1 MKSTRVLEEYSQQK
15 IEIIRRLLE
24 RQAEKGMPMPYEIS
38 VDNFK
43 IVMKTTDLSEFDS
56 YEELVNKETKFI
68 RITTFENTSE
78 DAAETKYVFELPD
91 KKSEALVKI
100 ADKGLGE
107 IEVSN
112 KIKETLANEKERWD
126 KELLVKELEKTKSL
140 LAEAEDY
147 SDKLQEQIDLMKTT
161 PYQLGNMNLVG
172 LGTTILEGVMR
183 SNPQWVSKVPMLQG
197 LAGVIQKENESGETK
212 NIPAEDTE
220 VSFKKSESTA
230 STLNETD
237 LRCLDLGKW
246 IVTLFNKEETGL
258 LIKIIGELGEDTSQL
273 QTVADLLEVPQEE
286 PGKN

>member
-56 YEELVNKETKFI
+56 YEELINKDTKFI

-100 ADKGLGE
+100 SDKGLGE

-126 KELLVKELEKTKSL
+126 KELLVKELEKTKHALEES
-140 LAEAEDY
+140 EEY
-147 SDKLQEQIDLMKTT
+147 SDKLEEQIALMKTR

-197 LAGVIQKENESGETK
+197 LAGMIQKENEGGETK

-230 STLNETD
+230 SALNDTD

-273 QTVADLLEVPQEE
+273 QTVADLLEVPKEE